1 MTLGAKIQFLFQF
14 CKYWPTIFCPVDGTL
29 DKNRGAIVGNAI
41 AVADEDILTI
51 HVIGRTMAC
60 CFEVLFIAFE
70 EEFATT
76 IAHIGTIGTQI
87 GAVDSLAAAYGYTV
101 IALSP
106 LTAIV
111 P

>member
-14 CKYWPTIFCPVDGTL
+14 CKYWPSIFRPADGTL
-29 DKNRGAIVGNAI
+29 DENRGAIVGNAI
-41 AVADEDILTI
+41 AMADKEILTI

-60 CFEVLFIAFE
+60 GFEVLFVAFE

-76 IAHIGTIGTQI
+76 IAHIGTIRTQI
-87 GAVDSLAAAYGYTV
+87 RAVDSLAAAYGYTV
-101 IALSP
+101 VALRT
-106 LTAIV
+106 LTAVV